1 MAYEIVIN
9 KRFTNK
15 LLIVLDYLEKEWGS
29 KVAHAFLDTIYSR
42 IYALQSHPYIGSLT
56 SMRNVRSTLITKHNR
71 MYYKVV
77 DNKIVILNLYDTRR
91 RNQGKSG
98 HK

>member
-15 LLIVLDYLEKEWGS
+15 LLNVLSYLEEEWGG
-29 KVAHAFLDTIYSR
+29 KVAHTFLDTVYAR
-42 IYALQSHPYIGSLT
+42 IYALQSHPNIGSLT
-56 SMRNVRSTLITKHNR
+56 SIKNVRSTFITKHNR
-71 MYYKVV
+71 LYYKVV

-91 RNQGKSG
+91 RNHGK
-98 HK
+98 KDN

>member
-15 LLIVLDYLEKEWGS
+15 LVSVLSYLEEEWGS
-29 KVAHAFLDTIYSR
+29 KVAHTFLDTVYAR
-42 IYALQSHPYIGSLT
+42 IYALPSHPNIGSLT
-56 SMRNVRSTLITKHNR
+56 SIRNVRSTFITKHNR
-71 MYYKVV
+71 LYYKVV

-91 RNQGKSG
+91 RNQGKKG
-98 HK
+98 N

>member
-15 LLIVLDYLEKEWGS
+15 LIHVLDYLEKEWGR
-29 KVAHAFLDTIYSR
+29 KVAYAFLDKVYVR
-42 IYALQSHPYIGSLT
+42 IHILQSHPFIGSPT
-56 SMRNVRSTLITKHNR
+56 SIKYVRSTVITKHNR

-77 DNKIVILNLYDTRR
+77 NKKIVILNLYDTRKR
-91 RNQGKSG
+91 SQGKKG
-98 HK
+98 N

>member
-15 LLIVLDYLEKEWGS
+15 LLHVLDYLEKEWGRKVASVFLS
-29 KVAHAFLDTIYSR
+29 KVYSR

-56 SMRNVRSTLITKHNR
+56 SINQVRSTIITKHNR
-71 MYYKVV
+71 MYYKIVK
-77 DNKIVILNLYDTRR
+77 NKIVILNLYGTRR
-91 RNQGKSG
+91 KTRVK
-98 HK
+98 

>member
-15 LLIVLDYLEKEWGS
+15 LLSVLAYLEKEWG
-29 KVAHAFLDTIYSR
+29 KKMAIAFLDTIYSR

-56 SMRNVRSTLITKHNR
+56 SINNVRSTLITKHNR
-71 MYYKVV
+71 LYYRVEG
-77 DNKIVILNLYDTRR
+77 NKIIILNLYDTRK
-91 RNQGKSG
+91 RNQGKAG
-98 HK
+98 K